1 VTSDGTIRHA
11 LERFQGFFRPE
22 PPGTA
27 RVRRTKAAR
36 TGTPPPAG
44 SGGRARTTNDRID
57 AAADMAEDLRDRSQR
72 YIGLLVAR
80 DVEGLVGA
88 IVQDLDKEQILRE
101 AEELRAKH
109 PRKSNAALCE
119 MLISSAS
126 NAMSV
131 AAVANGL
138 AWAVPVVGI
147 AAGSVATA
155 GELVAMIVYQSR
167 LVVSV
172 AAVHGVDI
180 RAKERSRDVL
190 VCIASSTAGTAVQ
203 LGVRAAAR
211 MLTER
216 VAAALARRTT
226 AAVIK
231 SIPIAGTIAGLA
243 GGAAGAVFN
252 RLAVRAVGR
261 YAVRFYGARKRAARG
276 PPGASPP

>member
-1 VTSDGTIRHA
+1 MTSEGNIRYA
-11 LERFQGFFRPE
+11 IERFQGFFRSKPE
-22 PPGTA
+22 EHS
-27 RVRRTKAAR
+27 RVRRRKPADAGVPPR
-36 TGTPPPAG
+36 TRVKGEPRSTH
-44 SGGRARTTNDRID
+44 DRIED
-57 AAADMAEDLRDRSQR
+57 AADSADALRDRSQR
-72 YIGLLVAR
+72 YIGLLLAR

-101 AEELRAKH
+101 VAELRAKH

-119 MLISSAS
+119 TLITSAS

-172 AAVHGVDI
+172 AAVHGADI
-180 RAKERSRDVL
+180 HARERSRDVL

-203 LGVRAAAR
+203 LGVRAAVR

-216 VAAALARRTT
+216 VAAALARRT
-226 AAVIK
+226 ASAVLK

-252 RLAVRAVGR
+252 RYAVRAVGR
-261 YAVRFYGARKRAARG
+261 YAVRFYGAKRKLRG
-276 PPGASPP
+276 VPPVASPP